1 MEGDSKKHS
10 EPRAQQQNFRCL
22 VKSKGTFERFV
33 RWRERFLEEKKMHHG
48 AEKKEK
54 RVSE

>member
-1 MEGDSKKHS
+1 MKGDSKKYS
-10 EPRAQQQNFRCL
+10 EPRAQRQNFRCP

-33 RWRERFLEEKKMHHG
+33 RWRERFPEEKKIYHG

>member
-1 MEGDSKKHS
+1 MKGDSKKHS